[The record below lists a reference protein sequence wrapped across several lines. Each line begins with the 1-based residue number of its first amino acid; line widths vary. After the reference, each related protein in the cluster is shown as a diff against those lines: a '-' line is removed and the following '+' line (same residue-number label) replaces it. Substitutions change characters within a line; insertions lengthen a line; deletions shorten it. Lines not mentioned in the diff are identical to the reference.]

1 MAAGRSVLVLVVD
14 GGPDFNCN
22 HGVNK
27 FFLGRFFKD
36 TNLDGLIVTSYCPGD
51 SALSPIQHLWA
62 PCTHALTS
70 VYLPSTLPDE
80 DTPPCRQRISKKAK
94 EHMVFDHAMNTI
106 KDVHWK
112 GVKFAR
118 RKVTVEVEPSGA
130 RPHPYGQDFQEVKK
144 VIGGSARRRHQ
155 STFNDEFMFLAKHMD
170 KRIGTIILTKCDEAT
185 CSHKCWTLPIVFSL
199 TL

>member
-1 MAAGRSVLVLVVD
+1 MFLLFSLCRIPEKTASTVVLRSPHSPNNVASLPNDLTKHIKLPELVAAGRSVLVLVVD

-22 HGVNK
+22 HGVNE

-51 SALSPIQHLWA
+51 SALNPIQHLWV
-62 PCTHALTS
+62 PCTHALTI
-70 VYLPSTLPDE
+70 VYLPSTLPNE
-80 DTPPCRQRISKKAK
+80 DTPPCRQRISKKAQ

-144 VIGGSARRRHQ
+144 VIGGH
-155 STFNDEFMFLAKHMD
+155 T
-170 KRIGTIILTKCDEAT
+170 G
-185 CSHKCWTLPIVFSL
+185 WT
-199 TL
+199 